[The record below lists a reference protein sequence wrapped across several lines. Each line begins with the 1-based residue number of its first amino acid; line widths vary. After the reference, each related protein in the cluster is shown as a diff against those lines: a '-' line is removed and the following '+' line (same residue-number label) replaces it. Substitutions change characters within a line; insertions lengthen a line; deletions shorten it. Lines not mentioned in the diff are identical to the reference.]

1 MQFTQTQLITGGRSN
16 LNFWSFVPNLS
27 VSKGVV
33 STQSQHDTLLCGA
46 MMGEKLITGTSEGS
60 FITWDLT
67 ENKIVG
73 EVKAHTSA
81 VTSLRDCPEGIVSGS
96 SDGLVTI
103 WVWSSDAFQKKR
115 SFDVG
120 TTSAIHS
127 LEICPHSNGHSTM
140 KILAVS
146 DSTCFEIS
154 CVTGRVT
161 KAAKIPTAGEES
173 TC

>member
-1 MQFTQTQLITGGRSN
+1 MTPRTTHLSY
-16 LNFWSFVPNLS
+16 VPI
-27 VSKGVV
+27 VSM
-33 STQSQHDTLLCGA
+33 TRR
-46 MMGEKLITGTSEGS
+46 
-60 FITWDLT
+60 
-67 ENKIVG
+67 
-73 EVKAHTSA
+73 EVKAHNSS
-81 VTSLRDCPEGIVSGS
+81 VTSLRACPEGIVSGS

-103 WVWSSDAFQKKR
+103 WSSDAFQKKR

-127 LEICPHSNGHSTM
+127 LDICPHSNGHSTM

-161 KAAKIPTAGEES
+161 NAAKIPTAGEES